1 MELENFDDFGAD
13 LCPAPE
19 TSLDSDIDIGQ
30 VNCSSSGKK
39 DEAVPRYAIA
49 WEDSWEGFLE
59 FIYSVK
65 LVGDASILLKMTF
78 SFL

>member
-19 TSLDSDIDIGQ
+19 ISLDSDIDIGK
-30 VNCSSSGKK
+30 VNSSSSGKK

-49 WEDSWEGFLE
+49 WED
-59 FIYSVK
+59 
-65 LVGDASILLKMTF
+65 
-78 SFL
+78 